1 MAVTGLTGFE
11 PGGGQVSFGLPQV
24 SLESSITVD
33 EPPSINNS
41 NRGPPPPR
49 IIFEKIYILMGMSD
63 MKSKSEGGGSEAEVG
78 GLVCELG
85 CPLVSILVI

>member
-1 MAVTGLTGFE
+1 MGVTGLTGFE

-41 NRGPPPPR
+41 IRGPPPPFR

-63 MKSKSEGGGSEAEVG
+63 MKSKSVEGGG
-78 GLVCELG
+78 
-85 CPLVSILVI
+85 